1 MDHCNTSKSEPSIP
15 QLALD
20 SSLAS
25 GLHLT
30 TIDDEGVAGFTGCSW
45 IKAEKLTI
53 WVSLS
58 VCWRERGWEICCPV
72 RSTHCARFGWNLIRF
87 LRWSKRLT
95 SSVELNERTS
105 RRCDHS
111 SRLQSLTC
119 FPPPHAFHR
128 TFSLS
133 LSLHHAFFFYSAG
146 CRTRLDAARAA
157 FSSHLRNS
165 MDS

>member
-1 MDHCNTSKSEPSIP
+1 MDHCNTNKSEPSIP

-58 VCWRERGWEICCPV
+58 VCWREGGWEICCPV

-95 SSVELNERTS
+95 SSVELNETYQQTLIIRAVY
-105 RRCDHS
+105 RAWRA
-111 SRLQSLTC
+111 
-119 FPPPHAFHR
+119 FPPPHAFQR

-133 LSLHHAFFFYSAG
+133 LSITPFF
-146 CRTRLDAARAA
+146 TQQDVARDWTQLVPRSRA
-157 FSSHLRNS
+157 LLTPEK
-165 MDS
+165 

>member
-95 SSVELNERTS
+95 SSVELNETYQQTLWS
-105 RRCDHS
+105 FEPSTELDVLSPH
-111 SRLQSLTC
+111 LTL
-119 FPPPHAFHR
+119 FNGR
-128 TFSLS
+128 SLS
-133 LSLHHAFFFYSAG
+133 LSLHHAFFFLFSRMSHAIG
-146 CRTRLDAARAA
+146 RSSCRVL
-157 FSSHLRNS
+157 LPPEK
-165 MDS
+165 